1 MKFNFCTQVFQTGES
16 IPIRTLSYLH
26 ITSFSIKY
34 YLSSADIYDFYF
46 YATFPLFFGNL
57 YLFFLICIFFNEK
70 YILVQKKSLF
80 MLENKS
86 KEMYL
91 FSQNASRILFY
102 FIKYKIKVVENV
114 ASRRT
119 AIFNMN
125 IWALHR
131 IDSLI
136 PISKIRIF
144 TNYFTNLNIFC
155 EKQTKNR
162 NCSQVL
168 KKLWK
173 FRTRDLETR
182 EIIWWAFQLLSQK

>member
-1 MKFNFCTQVFQTGES
+1 MLLFPFF
-16 IPIRTLSYLH
+16 L
-26 ITSFSIKY
+26 
-34 YLSSADIYDFYF
+34 
-46 YATFPLFFGNL
+46 ATFIF
-57 YLFFLICIFFNEK
+57 FFLFVYFSMKSIFWCK
-70 YILVQKKSLF
+70 KKSLF

-136 PISKIRIF
+136 HISKVRIF

-173 FRTRDLETR
+173 FRTLDLETR